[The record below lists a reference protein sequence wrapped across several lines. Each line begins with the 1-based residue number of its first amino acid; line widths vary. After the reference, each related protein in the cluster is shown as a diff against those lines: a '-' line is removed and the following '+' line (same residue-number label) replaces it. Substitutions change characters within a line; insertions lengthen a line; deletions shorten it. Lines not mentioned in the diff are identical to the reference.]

1 MSESVNIKR
10 VAKNTAILYVRVL
23 VVMLVSIYA
32 SRVVLRILGVEDY
45 GTYNVVAGAVALF
58 GFLNTAMSMATQRF
72 LNYELG
78 RKNEYG
84 LKSVFNMALKI
95 HAFICVILLILAE
108 TLGLWLVN
116 TQLDIPPQRLTAAL
130 FAYQFAIISM
140 LLNIISVPYT
150 SAILAHEKMNV
161 YAYICI
167 IEALLKLGLVFLLPT
182 LGFDKLIIYSILMTS
197 VQIIVFL
204 SYYTYSRLK
213 LNECKLLFSFWDK
226 SLFKQMSG
234 FIGWN
239 ICGQIAQMLSVH
251 GVNMLMNVFYGVVV
265 NAAMAITNQVNGA
278 IVMFVNNF
286 QTSFRPQIMKSF
298 AAEEY
303 AEVNRMAALFSKY
316 SFYLLYI
323 LSVPILF
330 NIDIILDI
338 WLETP
343 PEHTALFCKLVIWY
357 SYLEAL
363 GMPLVMAIMASG
375 RNKYYQIF
383 FSITLSL
390 NIILSYI
397 FLKFGYPPEI
407 VFIIKV
413 FVSIFIITI
422 RILFAKKQS
431 FISPKDFI
439 VKSLVPSAIV
449 LAATLPIYYLLKI
462 PYGTSLPIDII
473 LTISLE
479 IIIVLAIYF
488 IGINKHERIFLL
500 ELVKI
505 KRGGK
510 K

>member
-1 MSESVNIKR
+1 MSDSINIKR

-23 VVMLVSIYA
+23 VVMLVNIYA
-32 SRVVLRILGVEDY
+32 SRVVLKILGVEDF

-78 RKNEYG
+78 RKNEEG
-84 LKSVFNMALKI
+84 LKAVFNMALKI
-95 HAFICVILLILAE
+95 HLSICVILAVLAE
-108 TLGLWLVN
+108 TIGLWLVY
-116 TQLDIPPQRLTAAL
+116 TQLDIPPQRFTAAMY
-130 FAYQFAIISM
+130 AYQFAIVSM
-140 LLNIISVPYT
+140 IINIAAVPYT

-167 IEALLKLGLVFLLPT
+167 VEALLKLGLIFLLPV
-182 LGFDKLIIYSILMTS
+182 LGIDKLILYAILMSS
-197 VQIIVFL
+197 VQVCVFFA
-204 SYYTYSRLK
+204 YYIYSRLK
-213 LNECKLLFSFWDK
+213 LSECKFSFSMRDK
-226 SLFKQMSG
+226 NLFKQMSG

-251 GVNMLMNVFYGVVV
+251 GVNMLMNIFHGVIV
-265 NAAMAITNQVNGA
+265 NAAMTITNQVNGA

-286 QTSFRPQIMKSF
+286 QTSFRPQIMKSY

-303 AEVNRMAALFSKY
+303 DEVNRFACVFSKY
-316 SFYLLYI
+316 SFFLLYI

-343 PEHTALFCKLVIWY
+343 PAHTAVFCKLVFWY

-397 FLKFGYPPEI
+397 FLKNGYPPEI

-413 FVSIFIITI
+413 FVSIFIIAV
-422 RILFAKKQS
+422 RMYFAKKQS
-431 FISPKDFI
+431 FVSPKNFI
-439 VKSLVPSAIV
+439 TKSLVPSGIV
-449 LAATLPIYYLLKI
+449 IILTLPIYYILKI
-462 PYGTSLPIDII
+462 PYGTSFTIDIL

-479 IIIVLAIYF
+479 ILILLIIYF
-488 IGINKHERIFLL
+488 IGINKQERVFLL
-500 ELVKI
+500 GLI
-505 KRGGK
+505 KRKGK
-510 K
+510 